1 MANSKQREI
10 ASAHISEIARTIKEK
25 FNPRRVI
32 LFGSYAYGVPATKGS
47 GNDIDLFVIMN
58 TSLPVKKQAFLIRR
72 EITSSIPLDV
82 IVRTPEQVE
91 ERLKLGDFF
100 IKKIMEKGVDL

>member
-1 MANSKQREI
+1 MVNTNTSHMDNVQIRTLTK
-10 ASAHISEIARTIKEK
+10 TIKEK
-25 FNPRRVI
+25 FNPQRII
-32 LFGSYAYGVPATKGS
+32 LFGSYGYGAPTAS
-47 GNDIDLFVIMN
+47 SDIDLFVIMN

-72 EITSSIPLDV
+72 ELQSSIPLDI

-100 IKKIMEKGVDL
+100 VKKVMEQGVEL

>member
-1 MANSKQREI
+1 MAHTNTSHRDNVQ
-10 ASAHISEIARTIKEK
+10 ISTLTKTIKEK
-25 FNPRRVI
+25 FNPQRII
-32 LFGSYAYGVPATKGS
+32 LFGSYGYGAPTEGS
-47 GNDIDLFVIMN
+47 DIDLFVIMD

-72 EITSSIPLDV
+72 ELKSEVPIDV

-100 IKKIMEKGVDL
+100 IKKVMEQGVEL

>member
-10 ASAHISEIARTIKEK
+10 ASAHIREIARTIKEK

-32 LFGSYAYGVPATKGS
+32 LFGSYGYGVPTAQGRGS
-47 GNDIDLFVIMN
+47 DIDLFVIMN

-72 EITSSIPLDV
+72 EITSSMPLDV

>member
-1 MANSKQREI
+1 
-10 ASAHISEIARTIKEK
+10 
-25 FNPRRVI
+25 
-32 LFGSYAYGVPATKGS
+32 
-47 GNDIDLFVIMN
+47 MN
-58 TSLPVKKQAFLIRR
+58 TSLPVKEQAFLIRR
-72 EITSSIPLDV
+72 EITSSMPLDV

>member
-1 MANSKQREI
+1 MADTNTK
-10 ASAHISEIARTIKEK
+10 HIDNVQIRKLTQTIKEK
-25 FNPRRVI
+25 FNPQRII
-32 LFGSYAYGVPATKGS
+32 LFGSYGYGSPTEGS
-47 GNDIDLFVIMN
+47 DIDLFVIMN

-72 EITSSIPLDV
+72 ELRSSIPLDI

-100 IKKIMEKGVDL
+100 VKKVIEQGVEL

>member
-10 ASAHISEIARTIKEK
+10 ASAHIREIARTIKEK

-32 LFGSYAYGVPATKGS
+32 LFGSYAYGVPAIKGR

-58 TSLPVKKQAFLIRR
+58 TSLPVKEQAFLIRR
-72 EITSSIPLDV
+72 EITSSMPLDV